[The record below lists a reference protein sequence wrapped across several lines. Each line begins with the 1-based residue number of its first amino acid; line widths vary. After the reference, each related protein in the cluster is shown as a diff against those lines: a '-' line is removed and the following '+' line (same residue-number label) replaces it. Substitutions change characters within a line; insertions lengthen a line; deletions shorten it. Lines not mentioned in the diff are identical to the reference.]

1 MSVLPP
7 CTAGVA
13 SAGRFSFAAR
23 FPLTTGSGAAVG
35 HLRMNGREVFRH
47 AVEKLSQV
55 VDEALSRHNL
65 TGRDIDW
72 LIPHQANKRIIDSVC
87 RKLALPAGRVV
98 LTIDR
103 HANTSAASVPLALAE
118 AAADG
123 RLQQDQLVLLEAM
136 GGGLTWGAA
145 LIRW

>member
-1 MSVLPP
+1 
-7 CTAGVA
+7 
-13 SAGRFSFAAR
+13 
-23 FPLTTGSGAAVG
+23 
-35 HLRMNGREVFRH
+35 MNGREVFRH

-55 VDEALSRHNL
+55 VDEALDRHNL
-65 TGRDIDW
+65 TGRDVDW

-87 RKLALPAGRVV
+87 RKLTLPADRVV

-123 RLQQDQLVLLEAM
+123 RLQRDQLVLLEAM